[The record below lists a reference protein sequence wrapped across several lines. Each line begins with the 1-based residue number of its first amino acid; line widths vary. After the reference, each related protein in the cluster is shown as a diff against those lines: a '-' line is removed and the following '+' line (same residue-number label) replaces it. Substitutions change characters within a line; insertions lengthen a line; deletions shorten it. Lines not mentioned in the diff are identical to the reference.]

1 MPIFIDLYK
10 ILPAELKARVWLVL
24 VVATLSSLLE
34 IIGLASVGPFI
45 QYISTQSLPFFLQNI
60 KYFNQIDVA
69 DVTIFLG
76 AASLTLII
84 ISGTLAIVSMM
95 VVYKYAFKIGEY
107 FSAKILDYLL
117 HISPTEASRKDPSI
131 VVRDITQ
138 DANLRVVHSIFV
150 SGVMLVS
157 KSIVTLFIVMSLLII
172 NPIITAYVA
181 AFFSFVYLFIY
192 ILVRKKMKSFGYVI
206 SERSSKLI
214 GIINDCISTVRE
226 IFIWGRAEKVSSEF
240 KKLLAEHNQAQYSF
254 NWIAQSPK
262 IIVEAVTF
270 SVLVIVCIYVSI
282 NYGFLDDFISQVTIF
297 MIAGYRLLPA
307 IQQIFWAI
315 SSINANQAAFFNVKK
330 YCDTNIEI
338 MTDFD
343 KNPVMPE
350 NFNASNFLTMKN
362 VSVVFDSEKI
372 ALNNLSLS
380 IKKGEKV
387 AFIGSSG
394 GGKTTCLNVL
404 LGLQKTTS
412 GDVLVN
418 EHSISNN
425 KYNALDWS
433 KKCSLV
439 SQDVYIL
446 NDSLA
451 NNITFL
457 SDIEINKVKI
467 DIACKVSLLNFC
479 DLDYTLGSRGT
490 SLSGGQKQRVGIARA
505 LYKDFEFLALD
516 EATSSLD
523 NEIEESILV
532 QLFNQFSEKSV
543 VMIIHRLH
551 TLKHFDKIFV
561 FDKGEI
567 ECCGDFDFIKEN
579 STVYQRL
586 KV

>member
-1 MPIFIDLYK
+1 MNLYNL
-10 ILPAELKARVWLVL
+10 LPEGLKARVWLVL
-24 VVATLSSLLE
+24 VVSTLSSLLE

-45 QYISTQSLPFFLQNI
+45 QYISTQTLPFFLQDFQ
-60 KYFNQIDVA
+60 YFNQMDVA

-76 AASLTLII
+76 GASLILII
-84 ISGTLAIVSMM
+84 ISGALSIASMM

-107 FSAKILDYLL
+107 FSAKIMDYLL
-117 HISPTEASRKDPSI
+117 QISPTEASRKDPSI

-138 DANLRVVHSIFV
+138 DANLRIIHSIFV

-157 KSIVTLFIVMSLLII
+157 KSIVTFFIVISLLII
-172 NPIITAYVA
+172 NPTISLYVA
-181 AFFSFVYLFIY
+181 VFFGSVYVLIY

-206 SERSSKLI
+206 SESSSKLI
-214 GIINDCISTVRE
+214 GIIHDCISTVRE

-270 SVLVIVCIYVSI
+270 SVLVIVCIYMSI

-307 IQQIFWAI
+307 VQQIFWAI
-315 SSINANQAAFFNVKK
+315 SSINANQAAFVNVKK
-330 YCDTNIEI
+330 YCDTNNDIKA
-338 MTDFD
+338 DFD
-343 KNPVMPE
+343 KVPVMPI
-350 NFNASNFLTMKN
+350 NFNASSFLTMKN
-362 VSVVFDSEKI
+362 VSVVFGSEQF

-404 LGLQKTTS
+404 MGLQETTS

-418 EHSISNN
+418 EKSISNN
-425 KYNALDWS
+425 KYNALNWS

-446 NDSLA
+446 NDTLA
-451 NNITFL
+451 NNVTFL
-457 SDIEINKVKI
+457 SDVEIDQVKI
-467 DIACKVSLLNFC
+467 EIACKVSSLDFC
-479 DLDYTLGSRGT
+479 ELDYTLGSRGT

-567 ECCGDFDFIKEN
+567 ECSGDFDFIKEN
-579 STVYQRL
+579 SKVYQRL